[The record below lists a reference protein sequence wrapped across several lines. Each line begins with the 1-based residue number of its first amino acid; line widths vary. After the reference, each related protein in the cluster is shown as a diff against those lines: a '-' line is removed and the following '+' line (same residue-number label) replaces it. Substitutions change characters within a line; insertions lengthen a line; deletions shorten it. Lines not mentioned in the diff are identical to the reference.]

1 MPSARVGIEC
11 GLMQTA
17 KQNKSGNS
25 GRQQRRVERVRSSG
39 FGGEAERKLPGLK
52 LPADPSWGFL
62 QQLGPVSPAQLSKSL
77 SVSRAPGPCNAI
89 VTSTGHRAEPSQ
101 ILGELMN
108 NTRNFLKMNA
118 PSHILE
124 NIRSHLAL

>member
-39 FGGEAERKLPGLK
+39 FEGEAERKLPGLK
-52 LPADPSWGFL
+52 PCRP
-62 QQLGPVSPAQLSKSL
+62 QLGLSPAAGPSFPSTAEQEPFCLGEY
-77 SVSRAPGPCNAI
+77 PGPAM
-89 VTSTGHRAEPSQ
+89 Q
-101 ILGELMN
+101 
-108 NTRNFLKMNA
+108 
-118 PSHILE
+118 
-124 NIRSHLAL
+124 